1 MDTPS
6 VNITKVDIT
15 FDNGSVLNLVC
26 QERFLR
32 MRDAARVHSD
42 ANNALVEQAKVL
54 EETIKELQAK
64 CKALDEENQQ
74 YINNQFPHSYIIPQD
89 FDNPLP

>member
-1 MDTPS
+1 METPS

-32 MRDAARVHSD
+32 MRDAAKVHSD
-42 ANNALVEQAKVL
+42 ANNQLVQQAKAL
-54 EETIKELQAK
+54 EETINELQAK

-74 YINNQFPHSYIIPQD
+74 YINNQFPHTYTIPPN
-89 FDNPLP
+89 FENPLP